1 VNHVQL
7 TVQVRDSGNP
17 MQTASSSLTLNVSPA
32 TISVSIS
39 PRRASLTLGQTI
51 SLTATTNDYAGVT
64 WTASGGSLS
73 STTTASGAAVSFNAP
88 GAAGTYT
95 VSATSNTATTQSTS
109 VAIGVTNLGGVYT
122 YHNDLARDG
131 ANSAE
136 YALTPTNVNTTSF
149 GKLFSCSVDG
159 AIYAQPLWVANL
171 TINGTAHNVVY
182 VATEH
187 DTLFAFDADANPC
200 TQLWIASLIDSRHGA
215 NAGETTVP
223 AGTAGHLVGNG
234 DGDIS
239 PEVGVTG
246 TPVID
251 PSRNTLYVV
260 SKSVSS
266 GGGQFYQRLHA
277 IDLATG
283 SEKPGS
289 PITIAATVPG
299 AGDGG
304 TMVTFSPRMENQRAG
319 LALVN
324 GTVYVGWSSHEDAP
338 PYYGWLI
345 GYTYNGSSF
354 TRSSVFSAAPDT
366 GKGGIWMGGAAPA
379 ADSSNNLYVI
389 TGNGNFDAT
398 SPTTPNDDYGDTFL
412 KLSGNLNV
420 LGYFTPSDQ
429 DSDDFNN
436 NDFGA
441 GGAALLGDLPAGSPL
456 THLAIAGGKDGNLY
470 VINRDAPGGLGDSH
484 AWQQISVGTESDT
497 STTDPGV
504 IFCAPAM
511 WNDTLY
517 LAGVKGPLM
526 AFQLDLSTARF
537 SQSATTTS
545 PSGGFGFPGST
556 PSVSAMGTTNGVV
569 WALDNGQYCT
579 NASPGCGPAVLHA
592 YDAANVAH
600 ELWNS
605 SMQSADAAGYAVK
618 FVVPTIANGKVY
630 VATRGNN
637 IGGSYGSTTV
647 AGELDVYGLK
657 AN

>member
-1 VNHVQL
+1 
-7 TVQVRDSGNP
+7 
-17 MQTASSSLTLNVSPA
+17 
-32 TISVSIS
+32 
-39 PRRASLTLGQTI
+39 
-51 SLTATTNDYAGVT
+51 
-64 WTASGGSLS
+64 
-73 STTTASGAAVSFNAP
+73 
-88 GAAGTYT
+88 
-95 VSATSNTATTQSTS
+95 
-109 VAIGVTNLGGVYT
+109 
-122 YHNDLARDG
+122 
-131 ANSAE
+131 
-136 YALTPTNVNTTSF
+136 
-149 GKLFSCSVDG
+149 
-159 AIYAQPLWVANL
+159 
-171 TINGTAHNVVY
+171 
-182 VATEH
+182 
-187 DTLFAFDADANPC
+187 
-200 TQLWIASLIDSRHGA
+200 
-215 NAGETTVP
+215 
-223 AGTAGHLVGNG
+223 
-234 DGDIS
+234 
-239 PEVGVTG
+239 
-246 TPVID
+246 
-251 PSRNTLYVV
+251 
-260 SKSVSS
+260 
-266 GGGQFYQRLHA
+266 
-277 IDLATG
+277 
-283 SEKPGS
+283 
-289 PITIAATVPG
+289 
-299 AGDGG
+299 
-304 TMVTFSPRMENQRAG
+304 
-319 LALVN
+319 
-324 GTVYVGWSSHEDAP
+324 
-338 PYYGWLI
+338 
-345 GYTYNGSSF
+345 
-354 TRSSVFSAAPDT
+354 
-366 GKGGIWMGGAAPA
+366 MGGAAPA